1 MKFEITDNRK
11 KNKIKLS
18 VIMSVY
24 NGDSTLK
31 ESIKSI
37 LNQSF
42 KNFEFIIINDGSTN
56 FTHRVIEKFLKVKKN
71 NILYIRSKKN
81 LGLPKMLNTGIK
93 YSNGAYIARQDA
105 DDISFRNRMFLQIN
119 FLKKNKK
126 IDVLGCNSLNFNTN
140 TSIKKKTDFPSF
152 DFQIKRE
159 MLKINPICHASVMF
173 RANFFNKY
181 GLYDEKFKKAQDYE
195 LWLRVKKKCKFHNLK
210 DILLKRTIQKKSFGI
225 ITLYYGILSRIKN
238 ADGVNENFK
247 SLLYSCR
254 DILLYILNKFRF
266 SDY

>member
-1 MKFEITDNRK
+1 MKLEITDNRRK
-11 KNKIKLS
+11 KKVKLS

-24 NGDSTLK
+24 NDDSTLK

-56 FTHRVIEKFLKVKKN
+56 FTHKVIEEFLKVKKN

-93 YSNGAYIARQDA
+93 YSNGVYIARQDA

-119 FLKKNKK
+119 FLKKNNK
-126 IDVLGCNSLNFNTN
+126 IDLLGCNSINFYEN
-140 TSIKKKTDFPSF
+140 TSIKKRTFLPSF
-152 DFQIKRE
+152 DFEIKRQI
-159 MLKINPICHASVMF
+159 LKNNPICHSSVMF

-181 GLYDEKFKKAQDYE
+181 GLYDEKFKKSQDYE
-195 LWLRVKKKCKFHNLK
+195 LWLRVKNKCVFHNMK
-210 DILLKRTIQKKSFGI
+210 DVLLKRSIKKKSFGI
-225 ITLYYGILSRIKN
+225 ITLYYGTLSRIKHSEN
-238 ADGVNENFK
+238 LNEIIK

-254 DILLYILNKFRF
+254 DFFLYILNKFRF
-266 SDY
+266 ST